1 MRYYN
6 SLSGL
11 STASLL
17 AILRGA
23 NLKSFTL
30 TAMDQEN
37 MLLSI
42 YMKGDQ
48 SRIIVDCLPKGF
60 DLEKNCNEH
69 SNS

>member
-1 MRYYN
+1 
-6 SLSGL
+6 
-11 STASLL
+11 
-17 AILRGA
+17 
-23 NLKSFTL
+23 
-30 TAMDQEN
+30 MDQEN

-48 SRIIVDCLPKGF
+48 SRIEVDCLPKGF